1 MLSSG
6 NKQPMP
12 TPFPPIS
19 MVPTAQMPQEI
30 FPSSAQPEEN
40 QEKTLKKIC
49 KGKGKNEYPPLLKR
63 GDQGQYESMTK
74 RVEKVRLSDL
84 KPVLEELHAVTYLPS
99 SLHRINESHIPP
111 PARKSEEEP
120 TTSGENYSLDMRK
133 LEEIAK
139 RSL

>member
-84 KPVLEELHAVTYLPS
+84 KPVLEELHAIMFHHRPERHRRNQQLLEKTIHWICAS
-99 SLHRINESHIPP
+99 SKKLQKDLCDLQGLKTRAHR
-111 PARKSEEEP
+111 
-120 TTSGENYSLDMRK
+120 
-133 LEEIAK
+133 
-139 RSL
+139 